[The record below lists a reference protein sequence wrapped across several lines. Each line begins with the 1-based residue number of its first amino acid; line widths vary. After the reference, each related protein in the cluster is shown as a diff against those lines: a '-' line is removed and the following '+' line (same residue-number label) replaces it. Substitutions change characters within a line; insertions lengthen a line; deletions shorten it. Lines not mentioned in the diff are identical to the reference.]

1 MKSTISIQR
10 PKPFGL
16 RSRANSELKTRL
28 DKEHQRVICSLTKLV
43 MMQPGVDASQEAE
56 VVSDLN
62 GIDKS
67 QLLCDRN
74 TIATAISMHAKE
86 DVLPVFPISCS

>member
-1 MKSTISIQR
+1 
-10 PKPFGL
+10 
-16 RSRANSELKTRL
+16 
-28 DKEHQRVICSLTKLV
+28 
-43 MMQPGVDASQEAE
+43 MQPGVDASQEAE